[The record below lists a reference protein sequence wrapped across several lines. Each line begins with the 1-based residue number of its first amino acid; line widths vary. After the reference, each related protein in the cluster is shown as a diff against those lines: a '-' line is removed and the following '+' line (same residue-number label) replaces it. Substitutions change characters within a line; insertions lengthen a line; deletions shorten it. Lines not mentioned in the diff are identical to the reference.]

1 MQMSYVEWVCPECKT
16 KNREACNSWM
26 YGSPIRECKACRCE
40 YLERRFREVAIDGF
54 DPRSNNA
61 KIYVKGALFLLA
73 IAAICAAL
81 TYFQYTRGYY
91 SIKVVATGSLCLLGA
106 IACGILALRIKL
118 GFQNK
123 ANDKYMEESRA
134 RLRDPQ
140 YVKKLE
146 AYGYHVD
153 ESLKK

>member
-1 MQMSYVEWVCPECKT
+1 MSYAEWVCPECKT
-16 KNREACNSWM
+16 KNRESCNSWM
-26 YGSPIRECKACRCE
+26 YGSPIRQCKACRSE
-40 YLERRFREVAIDGF
+40 YLDRRFREVAIDGF

-73 IAAICAAL
+73 IAVICGVL
-81 TYFQYTRGYY
+81 TYFQYAKGYY
-91 SIKVVATGSLCLLGA
+91 SVKVVAAGALSALGA
-106 IACGILALRIKL
+106 IACLILAMRIKF

-123 ANDKYMEESRA
+123 ANDKYMEESKA

-146 AYGYHVD
+146 DYGYRID